1 MGWTVVLPLPISN
14 RRRRMSVAEQCART
28 RELDDIRLRRP
39 LTPEERTEA
48 DDLAERAYGR
58 AYRARGR

>member
-1 MGWTVVLPLPISN
+1 
-14 RRRRMSVAEQCART
+14 MSVAEQCART

-58 AYRARGR
+58 VYRAMGR